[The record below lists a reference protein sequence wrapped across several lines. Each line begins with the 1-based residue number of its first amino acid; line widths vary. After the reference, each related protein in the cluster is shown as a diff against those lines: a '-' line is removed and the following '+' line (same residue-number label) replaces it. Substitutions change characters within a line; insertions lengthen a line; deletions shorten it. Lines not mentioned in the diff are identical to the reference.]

1 MSNQWPRYLKWRDGH
16 PRWEPGPGL
25 RAKGFDGRDLKDGL
39 GKWLSKGD
47 AVDSA
52 DALNAEVDAWRE
64 TGEKKLKA
72 AQPTRIHPRCCQAL
86 ATLYTGLEFVNGEFV
101 PDPAASG
108 SQKWQKL
115 KPSTRADYLVK
126 LKIFLNSSI
135 EISESKHGKSDP
147 ITFARISVHALE
159 PHHFYNWWEELVET
173 RGHHMGNGI
182 IAVVRSMFSYGR
194 LKGWRKDNP
203 ARELLLEAP
212 PERLAIWLPEQAR
225 IFLEVADEL
234 VDDQGRSLKS
244 VGDAFLTGLHT
255 GQRLSDVLDMPDSIF
270 EDERI
275 ALTQM
280 KRNAKIDTKMTPQM
294 SARVTEIRGRRR
306 EQDVPSIGGTL
317 IVNEATG
324 EAYNKNS
331 FNKRFRLVREEA
343 AKRLAKVTRD
353 PRWQGPKIFEIG
365 ELRYQDLRDTYV
377 TRSALAGNDAA
388 HIAAVTGHSL
398 ETITSIMKHYL
409 AMTRAMADV
418 ATDRV
423 VAWLSREGISV

>member
-1 MSNQWPRYLKWRDGH
+1 
-16 PRWEPGPGL
+16 
-25 RAKGFDGRDLKDGL
+25 
-39 GKWLSKGD
+39 
-47 AVDSA
+47 
-52 DALNAEVDAWRE
+52 
-64 TGEKKLKA
+64 
-72 AQPTRIHPRCCQAL
+72 
-86 ATLYTGLEFVNGEFV
+86 
-101 PDPAASG
+101 
-108 SQKWQKL
+108 
-115 KPSTRADYLVK
+115 
-126 LKIFLNSSI
+126 
-135 EISESKHGKSDP
+135 
-147 ITFARISVHALE
+147 
-159 PHHFYNWWEELVET
+159 
-173 RGHHMGNGI
+173 
-182 IAVVRSMFSYGR
+182 
-194 LKGWRKDNP
+194 
-203 ARELLLEAP
+203 
-212 PERLAIWLPEQAR
+212 
-225 IFLEVADEL
+225 
-234 VDDQGRSLKS
+234 
-244 VGDAFLTGLHT
+244 
-255 GQRLSDVLDMPDSIF
+255 
-270 EDERI
+270 
-275 ALTQM
+275 M

-306 EQDVPSIGGTL
+306 EQAVVTIGGTI

-423 VAWLSREGISV
+423 VAWLSKEGISV